1 MGNSMPKLKLFR
13 LTLLAGLCF
22 SLCPRVM
29 DCFAQGAQEAESPP
43 RSARL
48 PGAFSRFS
56 AAQALKQIF
65 PDYDPRTGR
74 VTCIPDSLVRIDQAK
89 LWKAQGEE
97 RLIVLVEIGEE
108 HSIGPDMCGSCAA
121 YGLLAVLKQKG

>member
-74 VTCIPDSLVRIDQAK
+74 ATCIPDSLGRIAQAQ
-89 LWKAQGEE
+89 LSQAEGEG
-97 RLIVLVEIGEE
+97 RMIVSGGIG
-108 HSIGPDMCGSCAA
+108 
-121 YGLLAVLKQKG
+121 